1 MGSNERIKNIQ
12 VDDSFTLEYFDEN
25 GDRVG
30 RASISAG
37 TKQLVA
43 TSLLWALNAASDK
56 SIPVVIDTPLAR
68 IDKNHQDSLL
78 LNYYPNVAGQI
89 IILPTDSEIDKAKL
103 KLIRPYIYRQ
113 YLLDNPDGKSTTIQ
127 LNK

>member
-1 MGSNERIKNIQ
+1 MKMES
-12 VDDSFTLEYFDEN
+12 
-25 GDRVG
+25 VG

-113 YLLDNPDGKSTTIQ
+113 YLLDSPDGKSTTIQ